1 MVSEIKFCKNK
12 VILISSNLPD
22 FCFVEVDVT
31 TIKAPRKTLTLS
43 QKSQLIEDSMKP
55 GFSQDKAA
63 KEYGISQSAVC
74 KILKNKFNIYCSSA
88 ATSNFKK
95 NLTRG
100 KNDALEEKLYE
111 WYLQRKT
118 AGLPVSGPLLRS
130 KAEELAN
137 SFTCSAPPG
146 FKFSNG
152 WLEGFK
158 KRYDIKFTNIIYK
171 KRESKKSGSIK
182 SEPLD
187 PATGHFL
194 A

>member
-1 MVSEIKFCKNK
+1 LQKK
-12 VILISSNLPD
+12 VILISSTLPD

-31 TIKAPRKTLTLS
+31 TKATKRCITLS
-43 QKSQLIEDSMKP
+43 QKVKLIEDSMKP

-74 KILKNKFNIYCSSA
+74 KILKNKFNIYCNSASS
-88 ATSNFKK
+88 SNIKK
-95 NLTRG
+95 NLSRG
-100 KNDALEEKLYE
+100 KNDALEETLYE

-118 AGLPVSGPLLRS
+118 AGLPISGPLLRS

-137 SFTCSAPPG
+137 SFTCSAEAG

-152 WLEGFK
+152 WLDGFK
-158 KRYDIKFTNIIYK
+158 RRYDIRFTNIIYK

-187 PATGHFL
+187 PTTGHFL

>member
-1 MVSEIKFCKNK
+1 
-12 VILISSNLPD
+12 
-22 FCFVEVDVT
+22 
-31 TIKAPRKTLTLS
+31 
-43 QKSQLIEDSMKP
+43 MKP

-74 KILKNKFNIYCSSA
+74 KILKNKFNIYCNSASS
-88 ATSNFKK
+88 SNIKK
-95 NLTRG
+95 NLSRG
-100 KNDALEEKLYE
+100 KNDALEETLYE

-118 AGLPVSGPLLRS
+118 AGLPISGPLLRS

-137 SFTCSAPPG
+137 SFTCSAEAG

-158 KRYDIKFTNIIYK
+158 RRYDIRFTNIIYK

-187 PATGHFL
+187 PTTGHFL